1 MSGLLFR
8 DAQPATTAAPNR
20 ADVVGFVGFVA
31 RRNGSPLPGRLKTW
45 LQEHGWRPRGVVIDD
60 TDPLLDVPVPLDSFE
75 AFDRLFAW
83 EARPPQPHAFPFT
96 TWLGAAVRSFFRQ
109 GGARCFVVRVGDPAP
124 YSILPDNADAGER
137 AAHAAAQLARLGQL
151 IPGLPGSGISPAE
164 KAAPE
169 TWRGL
174 GVLFGLEEAA
184 FVCLPDLPEL
194 VADTALE
201 PAGLAPLPPT
211 PETFVPCTPTLTPPR
226 DEVRQVSAGP
236 ACSETGYLAWRRAV
250 RHAALFI
257 RTHRRDVQLLLSL
270 PLPAPDLATGYT
282 RHLDLE
288 SHVLGLGRGRTLD
301 AIDGIATAFLQLC
314 FPWVAT
320 PGAEAL
326 PGGVEPPD
334 GTFAGVLAR
343 TIPEAG
349 AGHSVGRQRLRGVHD
364 FSPALT
370 VEDLVL
376 ETPAG
381 ASPALIH
388 RLSLLGPT
396 PDGPRVLSD
405 VTTSLA
411 VAHRPA
417 SIGRLTAA
425 ILRAARRLGDTVA
438 FEPSGADLARR
449 IRTQLEQLLADFHA
463 AGALQ
468 GLTPGEAYSVRCDET
483 TTTQNDLDNG
493 RVIAE
498 VRFTPSHPVGLI
510 VIILSL
516 REGSV
521 TALDVLT

>member
-1 MSGLLFR
+1 MPGLLFR
-8 DAQPATTAAPNR
+8 DSQPATTTAPHR
-20 ADVVGFVGFVA
+20 ADVVCFIGFVG
-31 RRNGSPLPGRLKTW
+31 RRSASPLPGRLKTW
-45 LQEHGWRPRGVVIDD
+45 LQDQGWRPRGVAVADD
-60 TDPLLDVPVPLDSFE
+60 DPLLDVPVPLDSFE
-75 AFDRLFAW
+75 AFDRLFTW
-83 EARPPQPHAFPFT
+83 ETRPPQPHAFPFT

-109 GGARCFVVRVGDPAP
+109 GGARCFVVRTGDPAP
-124 YSILPDNADAGER
+124 YSLLGDSATTAEHT
-137 AAHAAAQLARLGQL
+137 AFAAAQRARLGAL
-151 IPGLPGSGISPAE
+151 LPGLPGSGVPAAE

-184 FVCLPDLPEL
+184 FACLPDLPEL
-194 VADTALE
+194 VADSALE
-201 PAGLAPLPPT
+201 PAGLAPLPPA
-211 PETFVPCTPTLTPPR
+211 PERFVTCTPTVAPPR

-236 ACSETGYLAWRRAV
+236 ACTDAGYLAWRNAAH
-250 RHAALFI
+250 HAALFV

-270 PLPAPDLATGYT
+270 PLPAPAIATAYT
-282 RHLDLE
+282 RNLDVE
-288 SHVLGLGRGRTLD
+288 TQVLGLGRGKTLD
-301 AIDGIATAFLQLC
+301 ATDGIATAFLQLC
-314 FPWVAT
+314 FPWVLT

-326 PGGVEPPD
+326 PGGLEPPD
-334 GTFAGVLAR
+334 GVFAGVLAR
-343 TIPEAG
+343 TIPELG
-349 AGHSVGRQRLRGVHD
+349 AGHSIGRQPLRGVHG
-364 FSPALT
+364 FEPGLA

-376 ETPAG
+376 DTPAG

-388 RLSLLGPT
+388 RVSLLGPS

-405 VTTSLA
+405 VTTSLST
-411 VAHRPA
+411 AHRPA
-417 SIGRLTAA
+417 SVGRLTAA

-438 FEPSGADLARR
+438 FEPAGEDLARR

-468 GLTPGEAYSVRCDET
+468 GITPGEAYSVRCDTT

-510 VIILSL
+510 VVILSL
-516 REGSV
+516 RAGSV